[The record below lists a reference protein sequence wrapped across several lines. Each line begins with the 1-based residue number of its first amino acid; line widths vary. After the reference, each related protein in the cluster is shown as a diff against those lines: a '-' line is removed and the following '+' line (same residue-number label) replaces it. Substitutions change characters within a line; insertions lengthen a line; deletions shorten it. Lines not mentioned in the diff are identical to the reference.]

1 MRPQDPAR
9 GWSGAHGYSSGSA
22 EFNRLPL
29 LLWALLIVLVVGLV
43 VGLGFATLFVG
54 LVVTVPVVGH
64 ATWHAYRELVATQ

>member
-9 GWSGAHGYSSGSA
+9 GWSGAHGNSSGSA

-29 LLWALLIVLVVGLV
+29 LLWALLIVLV